1 MPARGDR
8 LAKLGEPAPRV
19 PRQTRACR
27 VGSKVAFD
35 AIVLAK
41 GLERPWARA
50 AALSLLVTIDKVS
63 RLVEQPP
70 ALQD

>member
-1 MPARGDR
+1 
-8 LAKLGEPAPRV
+8 
-19 PRQTRACR
+19 